1 MSLVLS
7 KDQTHAFETY
17 LSGANL
23 FITGPGGSGKSELIK
38 QIHTHAKNNKKR
50 IQICAMTGVAAAN
63 LGISGSKT
71 IHSWSGIGLGKGKH
85 EEIIEKISANR
96 YKSKFWR
103 QTDILVVDEVSMLS
117 ESQFELLDKIG
128 KKVRNNEKQSFGG
141 IQIIF
146 SGDFYQLPPISE
158 TGFCFESKEWNKCF
172 SQQDQIVLETIFRQT
187 NSVYIDILNEIRR
200 GKISVPAIK
209 LLQERVNIEI
219 PTNITCTKIL
229 PTRRAVDLI
238 NTTELNKLPSVEVT
252 YEIKRVPESSLM
264 LTAAEKAACK
274 NITEKQKEYEYSE
287 LVRNML
293 CDEKSKFKVG
303 AHVMCVVNITQDD
316 NLQVCNGSQGI
327 IMNFVD
333 GFPVVKYDNG
343 LIRKMGYHNWKSE
356 KMPDVVAAQ
365 VPLMLSWAIT
375 IHKSQGITID
385 NAEIDAGNN
394 IFEAGQTYVALSRLR
409 TLEGLYL
416 SSFNPKKIKNNKVVE
431 EYYASL
437 ERLSK

>member
-1 MSLVLS
+1 MPTVLS
-7 KDQTHAFETY
+7 KDQADAFETY
-17 LSGANL
+17 LLGANL

-38 QIHTHAKNNKKR
+38 QIHAHAKENKKR

-63 LGISGSKT
+63 LGIPGSKT

-85 EEIIEKISANR
+85 EEIIEKIATNR

-103 QTDILVVDEVSMLS
+103 QTDILVLDEVSMLS
-117 ESQFELLDKIG
+117 DSQFELLDKIG
-128 KKVRNNEKQSFGG
+128 KRVRKNDKQSFGG

-158 TGFCFESKEWNKCF
+158 TKFCFESKEWDICF
-172 SQQDQIVLETIFRQT
+172 AQDDQKILETIFRQT
-187 NSVYIDILNEIRR
+187 NNTYIEVLNEIRK
-200 GKISVPAIK
+200 GKISAPAIE
-209 LLQERVNIEI
+209 LLQNRVNIQI

-238 NTTELNKLPSVEVT
+238 NTTELNKLSSEEVT
-252 YEIKRVPESSLM
+252 YETKRVPESSLT

-293 CDEKSKFKVG
+293 CDEKNKFKVG

-316 NLQVCNGSQGI
+316 NLQICNGSQGI
-327 IMNFVD
+327 IIHFAD

-343 LIRKMGYHNWKSE
+343 VIKKMGYHNWKSE

-375 IHKSQGITID
+375 IHKSQGMTID
-385 NAEIDAGNN
+385 NAEVDAGNN

-431 EYYASL
+431 EYY
-437 ERLSK
+437 ERISKK